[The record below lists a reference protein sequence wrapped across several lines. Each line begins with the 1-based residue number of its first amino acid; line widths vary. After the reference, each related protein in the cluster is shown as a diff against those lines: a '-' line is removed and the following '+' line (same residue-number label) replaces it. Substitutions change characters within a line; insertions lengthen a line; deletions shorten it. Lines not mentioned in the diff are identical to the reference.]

1 MYILEKKGPGKSLE
15 VLVPRDYEGPGT
27 KTSQDLSCPKVLGL
41 EKGKSPGK
49 METLVTTCTVV
60 NPIPTSYGLNQ
71 PI

>member
-27 KTSQDLSCPKVLGL
+27 KTSQDLLSPKVLGL

-49 METLVTTCTVV
+49 ME
-60 NPIPTSYGLNQ
+60 I
-71 PI
+71 